1 MSSFSGYTSGAAPL
15 CMNCLNHSLRTENY
29 QLRQACRY
37 YTDDRN
43 RRIEELNEAN
53 RRIEEADEKN
63 RRCEQQAHSL
73 EQQVHSL
80 EQQVHNLEQH
90 IHDLDQQNEESR
102 RETDL
107 IAKMQKDVIEH
118 QSEYIQAIIANGN
131 GAAIQDSENT
141 HFVPEHVSGS
151 ETLST
156 QQLMDFSECEIGP
169 SPKRQKAED

>member
-15 CMNCLNHSLRTENY
+15 CMNCLIQSLRTENY

-37 YTDDRN
+37 YNDDRN
-43 RRIEELNEAN
+43 HRIEELNEAN

-63 RRCEQQAHSL
+63 RRY

-80 EQQVHNLEQH
+80 EQQ
-90 IHDLDQQNEESR
+90 IHSLDQQNEEYR

-131 GAAIQDSENT
+131 GAAIQDSGNT
-141 HFVPEHVSGS
+141 HLVPEHVSGS

-169 SPKRQKAED
+169 SPKRQKAEGG

>member
-1 MSSFSGYTSGAAPL
+1 MYPDSLGSMSSFSGYTSGAAPL
-15 CMNCLNHSLRTENY
+15 CMNCLIQSLRTENY

-37 YTDDRN
+37 YNDDRN
-43 RRIEELNEAN
+43 HRIEELNEAN

-63 RRCEQQAHSL
+63 RRY

-80 EQQVHNLEQH
+80 EQQ
-90 IHDLDQQNEESR
+90 IHSLDQQNEEYR

-131 GAAIQDSENT
+131 GAAIQDSGNT
-141 HFVPEHVSGS
+141 HLVPEHVSGS

-169 SPKRQKAED
+169 SPKRQKAEGG

>member
-1 MSSFSGYTSGAAPL
+1 
-15 CMNCLNHSLRTENY
+15 MNCLIQSLRTENY
-29 QLRQACRY
+29 QLRQAYRY
-37 YTDDRN
+37 YNNDRN
-43 RRIEELNEAN
+43 HRIEELNEAN

-63 RRCEQQAHSL
+63 RRYK
-73 EQQVHSL
+73 QQVHSL
-80 EQQVHNLEQH
+80 EQQ
-90 IHDLDQQNEESR
+90 IHSLDQQNEEYR

-131 GAAIQDSENT
+131 RAAIQDSGNT
-141 HFVPEHVSGS
+141 HLVPEHVSGS

-169 SPKRQKAED
+169 SPKRQKAEGG

>member
-53 RRIEEADEKN
+53 RRIEEADENN
-63 RRCEQQAHSL
+63 RRC

-90 IHDLDQQNEESR
+90 IHDLEESR

-141 HFVPEHVSGS
+141 HFVPEHVPGS

>member
-1 MSSFSGYTSGAAPL
+1 MYLDPLGSMSSFSGYTSGAAPL
-15 CMNCLNHSLRTENY
+15 CMNCLIQSLRTENY

-37 YTDDRN
+37 YNDDRN
-43 RRIEELNEAN
+43 HRIEELNEAN

-63 RRCEQQAHSL
+63 RRY

-80 EQQVHNLEQH
+80 GQQ
-90 IHDLDQQNEESR
+90 IHSLDQQNEEYR

-131 GAAIQDSENT
+131 GAAIQDSGNT
-141 HFVPEHVSGS
+141 HLVPEHVSGS

-169 SPKRQKAED
+169 SPKRQKAEGG